1 MAHLLFS
8 IDSALLDWLVAHRT
22 PVVDS
27 LMWAMTQIGRAGT
40 VWLALGIGAAAL
52 RRANV
57 SGVWQMGLALLLTL
71 LMSDAVLKP
80 VVHRVRPYD
89 VVADFPVLGERPGN
103 ASFPSGHAASSFAAA
118 LSLSRAWPAA
128 RVPLWTLAV
137 LISVSRAYLGV
148 HYPSDVVGG
157 ALVGLACAV
166 LVVGG
171 TSWSRREPAGAKH

>member
-1 MAHLLFS
+1 VAKLLFS
-8 IDSALLDWLVAHRT
+8 IDSALLHWLVAHRT
-22 PVVDS
+22 PVVDG
-27 LMWAMTQIGRAGT
+27 LMWAFTQIGRAGA
-40 VWLALGIGAAAL
+40 VWLALGIGAAAF

-57 SGVWQMGLALLLTL
+57 SGVWQMGMALLLTL
-71 LMSDAVLKP
+71 LVSDGILKP
-80 VVHRVRPYD
+80 VVHRARPYD
-89 VVADFPVLGERPGN
+89 VMADLPVLGERPGN

-137 LISVSRAYLGV
+137 FISVSRAYLGV

-157 ALVGLACAV
+157 ALVGLACAA

-171 TSWSRREPAGAKH
+171 TSWSRRQE

>member
-1 MAHLLFS
+1 LAHLLFS
-8 IDSALLDWLVAHRT
+8 IDTALLHWLVAHRT
-22 PVVDS
+22 PVVDG
-27 LMWAMTQIGRAGT
+27 LMWVSTQIGRAGA

-71 LMSDAVLKP
+71 LVSDGILKP
-80 VVHRVRPYD
+80 IVHRARPYD
-89 VVADFPVLGERPGN
+89 VPVLGERPGN

-128 RVPLWTLAV
+128 RIPLWTLAV

-171 TSWSRREPAGAKH
+171 TSWSRREWKGRT